1 MGNILKGI
9 KETIRERCEALSPK
23 QRKRVLIIMCL
34 LYFLAS
40 LWMIMGFFIKD
51 RQDEQQQDFM
61 DMFDSTISADTLDM
75 PELMNNNNQPL
86 NNQDYEQ

>member
-1 MGNILKGI
+1 
-9 KETIRERCEALSPK
+9 
-23 QRKRVLIIMCL
+23 MCL

-51 RQDEQQQDFM
+51 RQNEQQDFM
-61 DMFDSTISADTLDM
+61 EMFDDSISEDTLDM

>member
-1 MGNILKGI
+1 MGNILNSI

-51 RQDEQQQDFM
+51 RQNEQQDFM
-61 DMFDSTISADTLDM
+61 DVLDSTISADTLDM
-75 PELMNNNNQPL
+75 PELMSNNNQPL
-86 NNQDYEQ
+86 NNQYYEQ

>member
-1 MGNILKGI
+1 MGNILNSI

-51 RQDEQQQDFM
+51 RQNEQLDFM
-61 DMFDSTISADTLDM
+61 DMLDSTISADTLDM
-75 PELMNNNNQPL
+75 PELMSNNNQPL
-86 NNQDYEQ
+86 NNQYYEQ

>member
-1 MGNILKGI
+1 MGNILNSI
-9 KETIRERCEALSPK
+9 KETIRERCEVLSPK

-51 RQDEQQQDFM
+51 RQNEQQDFM
-61 DMFDSTISADTLDM
+61 DMLDSTISADTLDM
-75 PELMNNNNQPL
+75 PELMSNNNQPL
-86 NNQDYEQ
+86 NNQYYEQ

>member
-1 MGNILKGI
+1 MGNILNSI

-51 RQDEQQQDFM
+51 RQNEQQDFM
-61 DMFDSTISADTLDM
+61 DMLDSTISADTLDM
-75 PELMNNNNQPL
+75 PELMSNNNQPL
-86 NNQDYEQ
+86 NNQYYEQ